1 MELKVKEFDELTTR
15 ELYNILKARA
25 LVFQLEENIR
35 YLDMDGKDYESLHC
49 FIEKDGE
56 TVAYMRAYTTDTSG
70 VIQLGR
76 VLTVLRGQGLGKR
89 LLTESIPILKNRLE
103 FELIRLD
110 SQEHAVGFYKRLG
123 FTVCSETFL
132 EEGIPHV
139 KMELRVRE

>member
-56 TVAYMRAYTTDTSG
+56 IVAYMRAYTTDTSG
-70 VIQLGR
+70 
-76 VLTVLRGQGLGKR
+76 
-89 LLTESIPILKNRLE
+89 
-103 FELIRLD
+103 
-110 SQEHAVGFYKRLG
+110 
-123 FTVCSETFL
+123 
-132 EEGIPHV
+132 
-139 KMELRVRE
+139 

>member
-1 MELKVKEFDELTTR
+1 M
-15 ELYNILKARA
+15 
-25 LVFQLEENIR
+25 
-35 YLDMDGKDYESLHC
+35 
-49 FIEKDGE
+49 
-56 TVAYMRAYTTDTSG
+56 
-70 VIQLGR
+70 IQLGR

-123 FTVCSETFL
+123 FTVCSEAFL

>member
-35 YLDMDGKDYESLHC
+35 YLDMDGKDYESLYC

-110 SQEHAVGFYKRLG
+110 SQEQLSGFIKDLALRCARKHFLKRVSP
-123 FTVCSETFL
+123 T
-132 EEGIPHV
+132 
-139 KMELRVRE
+139 